1 MGRGNWYKKWLL
13 NRGFIL
19 ENDMLKSK
27 SYIYTTMP
35 KANQFGYQNGNI
47 RGIIASDIYARFDRL
62 NDYNVLFPL
71 GFDTLAS
78 SSFQES
84 KKNNNLLD
92 DEIPNLY
99 IEELKELGIGIND
112 YKLINM
118 RHDEY
123 LVSLQEAF
131 IDLYEKGYIIYK
143 NRMLYEDN
151 ETKKVYDDFSKPD
164 DIDYSKVKIKSF
176 SLDISSVAKEVYKT
190 IVSLDIKEEYKTDI
204 IKRLGLKRNL
214 LMSLSLSNKNKL
226 NIKLDKP
233 EYLGGL
239 SFIVLNPN
247 LIDCDTYI
255 SEQEKENVK
264 LILESNYPFADS
276 GLTALNPLTGRQIP
290 IFISTSYK
298 EAIYLVFPGAIEDDR
313 LLQEAMELEYIDIIS
328 NGLLINS
335 DFLDGMSINDAHNEI
350 INVFLDA
357 GIASVE
363 EEFENTLIN
372 LSSQDGFGPLFPFL
386 YDRDLG
392 QINSLKGFLPYN
404 FSEQFRPVLNDK
416 TNISGLPLKG
426 SINSLFV
433 DGMAPILSINYD
445 EYSSSDSIF
454 SEEFISLLK
463 EWIPISILMVD
474 KSNILSNLVMPIIFN
489 EIIKK
494 ETNYTINGLFT
505 KVIIIP
511 ETLDYTYTKLLRC
524 NNNTLDIKSLLKQ
537 YYSDS
542 VRFYFMTSELD
553 EDLIYDDNM
562 LSKIDLYV
570 KRVEHTLL
578 NVCDIDS
585 SRMDYHFKEFITKC
599 KEYLSKRELSKYI
612 NYVKSFTDMYIL
624 KEMYNYNQL
633 LLYLI
638 AIYPL
643 MPFLAEEIYE
653 EKFSKKNS
661 IINEGWI

>member
-13 NRGFIL
+13 NRGFIV

-164 DIDYSKVKIKSF
+164 DINCSKVKMKSF
-176 SLDISSVAKEVYKT
+176 SLDISSVVKEVYKT

-247 LIDCDTYI
+247 LIDCNTYI

-328 NGLLINS
+328 NGFLINS

-511 ETLDYTYTKLLRC
+511 ETLDYTYTKLLKC

-585 SRMDYHFKEFITKC
+585 SRMDYYFKEFITKC

>member
-84 KKNNNLLD
+84 KKNDNLLD

-247 LIDCDTYI
+247 LIDCNTYI

-276 GLTALNPLTGRQIP
+276 GITALNPLTGRQIP

-328 NGLLINS
+328 NGFLINS

-433 DGMAPILSINYD
+433 DGMAPILAINYD

-454 SEEFISLLK
+454 SDEFISLLK